1 MPKAIIP
8 LRRTLVRRVFQVV
21 AAIMLL
27 WFGVFL
33 GLNDRRLGLMVTK
46 IVCGQV
52 RGQFLLGYAH
62 YDYWS
67 SLGSLIL
74 NTPVPVAGGDFD
86 MLDPN
91 GNLVMRVERVDAT
104 INIGELIRGL
114 LRSAVSAPF
123 GRGTFVEL
131 HFSSGHVRNARVRI
145 APIKTKRLYPPGV
158 TGPELGSEVNIVAT
172 MGGRKPRPEDA
183 PPGPG
188 HLRITID
195 EAGLTFDEV
204 TYEMEFPGWRAHLEG
219 VSGAATMRLSTD
231 AAENRPGLV
240 SFVYE
245 IAPLTARTGELV
257 LGTPDAEGKGAFSFP
272 LRDLELR
279 RFGARAS
286 RIQDLVFRGKLV
298 AREAPVEID
307 GRLLDTYCDTGV
319 SLDLSFEHGGGLTE
333 LIPGQIVAG
342 QPRGRVRFY
351 GPLSATLPTTISNRR
366 NPCLEEPS
374 HSKEFSQVPE
384 ERTVVISG
392 QVADAD
398 AELASI
404 GIHHV
409 ASKFVVTGSELHLP
423 QVTGDALGGQV
434 RAEPLHISF
443 AGEMPWSARISALA
457 ADPAQIALVP
467 KMLQP
472 LIAGRLKGG
481 FRIAGHLAPS
491 AHPERIQIDRIEATL
506 DRLGRRDPLPR
517 ELKVAGSFIY
527 TPDTVYWKNVRLYG
541 DSLALD
547 TERGSFGP
555 RSGKVEAPAIELR
568 GKGAATARVLQYFG
582 VNGSIGDATARFRL
596 GGHLLRPE
604 ARGGELLI
612 KDLDLLGRKFAEVGT
627 EFALSGGELALSH
640 LHSRGD
646 TGKLAA
652 DGTLQVY
659 TGDVLH
665 RPADPRITLRA
676 QVEDLSL
683 AATVP
688 GSPLGGTLSGRA
700 ELSGTLERPTGRVEL
715 AVPMLLVRD
724 SSFQKVALQAELSPA
739 GVMVRSLEALLG
751 DGKLTST
758 ADLRYD
764 RGRTLNLLLDLRRLP
779 LHELPG
785 AKQLPFVLDG
795 RLGGKLRVLGPTQ
808 PLSPSLE
815 GLVTIDELT
824 LSGRP
829 PTAIGPLLLPDSLA
843 APSEPEPLFA
853 LLGMV
858 VRALTFQ
865 HGELKFTPVGGGT
878 RVVGRMFDAFDI
890 DGLVFLDAARPR
902 GEIAVRFGCRPGT
915 PGPSPDKSAA
925 PSCDLAIAKLLPDLG
940 QLGDVAMFSSGELR
954 IRFGD
959 DPRGLFQPRLPPL
972 LTDSSAGRGPGCP
985 RLAERAL
992 AAALPLSATLRLSRA
1007 LITVHTISDDGEDQ
1021 RYLAYNE
1028 GDVLLCSDG
1037 RELEVGQAHF
1047 HSQRQIGERP
1057 SAGLLLTTAEAR
1069 TTAPAVAD
1077 THISLDAG
1085 EVRLRG
1091 LLSAAGSDLH
1101 ILGQLRLELL
1111 EHLLRATFR
1120 HAHGEATVDVHVTGP
1135 AGALA
1140 LRGSAN
1146 LRNAHLVPYDIETP
1160 LSIPT
1165 GQLELLPDRAT
1176 LRNLRIAVDGAETI
1190 ADGTMEIKSWTMIQP
1205 GQMNIQLRGEIS
1217 ARLIQWKFA
1226 TNLAEARGSL
1236 GLSGLR
1242 VSGTFSDPVIEGTL
1256 TAKDVFL
1263 NLRRFHELSFSR
1275 GTVRFVPAA
1284 TRGGTSRII
1293 IGRVAGEPGG
1303 EPLTGL
1309 VDGDGKLTING
1320 RIEHGGL
1327 GGFIRPDWH
1336 KALDGVRLTI
1346 KLDNVRHSSGGVYN
1360 FEATTPGLLLTGN
1373 RDEMHLIGDIEVV
1386 SGRYLQD
1393 FDLADRFLSARRVTE
1408 EEKPFWD
1415 GDPFLSRL
1423 ELNLNVR
1430 TRGTFRVRN
1439 NIADLRLA
1447 TTGFTVNGPL
1457 SDIAMGGVIRVEDGQ
1472 FWVPGL
1478 RGEFQVKGDSKIEF
1492 TSSARWPDTPFV
1504 DVRGGTRDF
1513 DQNDQQRNIEL
1524 ALRGRVSELK
1534 VECLASEGISSAD
1547 CASYLVLGDLS
1558 DTIRGGRAQVTP
1570 ASPTTA
1576 PSARAIEYGDP
1587 AAKLVTSQLLT
1598 NQVADP
1604 LRQKLRLDTVRIQ
1617 FGVSTF
1623 DVQLCKRFGLYVRM
1637 CGLAEWGIL
1646 GNAAAHYRGFGE
1658 LQVSDLAVGQV
1669 SLERIERG
1677 FSFLED
1683 TINRFKL
1690 QAGIRLPL
1698 RY

>member
-1 MPKAIIP
+1 
-8 LRRTLVRRVFQVV
+8 
-21 AAIMLL
+21 MLL

-33 GLNDRRLGLMVTK
+33 GLNDRRLGLMVSK

-52 RGQFLLGYAH
+52 RGQFHLGYAH

-74 NTPVPVAGGDFD
+74 NTPVPVSGGDFD
-86 MLDPN
+86 MIDPN
-91 GNLVMRVERVDAT
+91 GNMVMRVERVDAT

-131 HFSSGHVRNARVRI
+131 HFSSGHVRKARVHI
-145 APIKTKRLYPPGV
+145 APIKTRRLYPPGT
-158 TGPELGSEVNIVAT
+158 TGPEFGTEVNIVAT
-172 MGGRKPRPEDA
+172 MSSRKPRPEDA

-188 HLRITID
+188 HVRITID

-204 TYEMEFPGWRAHLEG
+204 NYEMAFPGWFGHLEG

-231 AAENRPGLV
+231 AAENRPGLIG
-240 SFVYE
+240 FVYE
-245 IAPLTARTGELV
+245 VSPLTARTGELV
-257 LGTPDAEGKGAFSFP
+257 LGTPDAEGKGAFHFP

-286 RIQDLVFRGKLV
+286 RRQDLVFRGKLV
-298 AREAPVEID
+298 AREAPVEVD
-307 GRLLDTYCDTGV
+307 GRLLDTYCDPGV
-319 SLDLSFEHGGGLTE
+319 NLDLSFVQGGGLTE
-333 LIPGQIVAG
+333 LVPGQIVMG

-351 GPLSATLPTTISNRR
+351 GPLSASLPTTLSNRR
-366 NPCLEEPS
+366 NPCLEES
-374 HSKEFSQVPE
+374 WHSKEFSQVPE
-384 ERTVVISG
+384 ERSVTISG
-392 QVADAD
+392 QIADAD
-398 AELASI
+398 AEVATI
-404 GIHHV
+404 GIRHV
-409 ASKFVVTGSELHLP
+409 ASKFVVSGSELHLP
-423 QVTGDALGGQV
+423 QVTGEALGGQL

-443 AGEMPWSARISALA
+443 AGEMPWYARIQALS
-457 ADPAQIALVP
+457 ADPAQLSLVP

-472 LIAGRLKGG
+472 LVAGKLKGG
-481 FRIAGHLAPS
+481 FRLAGHLAAN
-491 AHPERIQIDRIEATL
+491 AHPERVQIDRIEATL
-506 DRLGRRDPLPR
+506 DRLARHDPLPR
-517 ELKVAGSFIY
+517 ELKIAGSFLY
-527 TPDTVYWKNVRLYG
+527 TPDTVYWKNLHLYG

-547 TERGSFGP
+547 TERGTVGP
-555 RSGKVEAPAIELR
+555 RSGKVEAPAIEVR
-568 GKGAATARVLQYFG
+568 GKGAATTRLLQFFG
-582 VNGSIGDATARFRL
+582 INGSAGDASAKFRL
-596 GGHLLRPE
+596 GGHVLRPE
-604 ARGGELLI
+604 ARGGEFLV

-627 EFALSGGELALSH
+627 EFALKGGELELSH

-652 DGTLQVY
+652 DGSLQVY
-659 TGDVLH
+659 GSDVLH
-665 RPADPRITLRA
+665 RPADPKISLHA

-683 AATVP
+683 AATAP
-688 GSPLGGTLSGRA
+688 GSHVTGTLSGKA
-700 ELSGTLERPTGRVEL
+700 DLAGTLDRPTGRVEL
-715 AVPMLLVRD
+715 AVPVLVAAD
-724 SSFQKVALQAELSPA
+724 GSFKKVNLQADLSPT
-739 GVMVRSLEALLG
+739 GVMMRSLEALLG
-751 DGKLTST
+751 DGKLTSS

-764 RGRTLNLLLDLRRLP
+764 HGRPLNLRLDLQRLP
-779 LHELPG
+779 LRELPG
-785 AKQLPFVLDG
+785 VKQLPFILDG
-795 RLGGKLRVLGPTQ
+795 RLGGQLRVLGPTQ

-815 GLVTIDELT
+815 GQVSVDDLT
-824 LSGRP
+824 VSGRM
-829 PTAIGPLLLPDSLA
+829 PTAIGPLLLPDSLST
-843 APSEPEPLFA
+843 PTEPEPLFG

-858 VRALTFQ
+858 VRALTLH
-865 HGELKFTPVGGGT
+865 HGELKFTPVGNGT

-902 GEIAVRFGCRPGT
+902 GELAIRFGCRPAAPGAAPAPDKGT
-915 PGPSPDKSAA
+915 PATGPQ
-925 PSCDLAIAKLLPDLG
+925 CDLALAKLLPDLG
-940 QLGDVAMFSSGELR
+940 QLGDVAIYSSGELR
-954 IRFGD
+954 IRFGE
-959 DPRGLFQPRLPPL
+959 DPRGLFQPRLPVL
-972 LTDSSAGRGPGCP
+972 LVDSAAVRGPACP
-985 RLAERAL
+985 RLAEHAL
-992 AAALPLSATLRLSRA
+992 SSELPLSATLRLSRA
-1007 LITVHTISDDGEDQ
+1007 LITVRTVSDDGEDQ
-1021 RYLAYNE
+1021 RYLAYND
-1028 GDVLLCSDG
+1028 GDVMLCTDG
-1037 RELEVGQAHF
+1037 RELEVGQAFF
-1047 HSQRQIGERP
+1047 HSQRHIGERANAP
-1057 SAGLLLTTAEAR
+1057 IMLSPAEAR
-1069 TTAPAVAD
+1069 TPTPLFAD
-1077 THISLDAG
+1077 SHASLNAG

-1091 LLSAAGSDLH
+1091 LLSPAGSDLR
-1101 ILGQLRLELL
+1101 IQGQLRLELL
-1111 EHLLRATFR
+1111 EHLLRTTFR
-1120 HAHGEATVDVHVTGP
+1120 HTHGEATVDVHVTG
-1135 AGALA
+1135 ASGALA
-1140 LRGSAN
+1140 LRGTAN
-1146 LRNAHLVPYDIETP
+1146 LRNAHLVPYDIDTP
-1160 LSIPT
+1160 LDIPT

-1176 LRNLRIAVDGAETI
+1176 LHSLKLSVDGAETI
-1190 ADGTMEIKSWTMIQP
+1190 ADGTMEIKSWTNLQP
-1205 GQMNIQLRGEIS
+1205 GQINFLLRGEIS

-1226 TNLAEARGSL
+1226 NNLAEARGSL

-1242 VSGTFSDPVIEGTL
+1242 VSGSFSDPVVEGTL

-1275 GTVRFVPAA
+1275 GTVRFIPAA
-1284 TRGGTSRII
+1284 ARGGSSKIV
-1293 IGRVAGEPGG
+1293 IGRVAGETGG
-1303 EPLTGL
+1303 EPLLGL
-1309 VDGDGKLTING
+1309 VDGDGKVTING
-1320 RIEHGGL
+1320 RVEHSGL
-1327 GGFIRPDWH
+1327 GGFIKPDWH

-1346 KLDNVRHSSGGVYN
+1346 KLDNVRHSSAGVYN
-1360 FEATTPGLLLTGN
+1360 FEATTPGLLLSGN

-1393 FDLADRFLSARRVTE
+1393 FDPADRFLSARRVAE

-1430 TRGTFRVRN
+1430 TRGNFRVRN

-1457 SDIAMGGVIRVEDGQ
+1457 SDIAMGGVIRVEEGQ

-1492 TSSARWPDTPFV
+1492 TQSARWPDTPFV

-1558 DTIRGGRAQVTP
+1558 DTIRGGRTQITP
-1570 ASPTTA
+1570 SSATSSPT
-1576 PSARAIEYGDP
+1576 SSRAIEYGDP

-1658 LQVSDLAVGQV
+1658 LQMSDLTVGQV